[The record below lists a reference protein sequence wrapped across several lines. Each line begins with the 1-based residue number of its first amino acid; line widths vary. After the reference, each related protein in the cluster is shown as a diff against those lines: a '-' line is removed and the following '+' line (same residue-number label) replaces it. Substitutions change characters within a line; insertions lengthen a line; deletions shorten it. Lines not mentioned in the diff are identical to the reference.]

1 MKYHKV
7 EGKLPGGVAIRFDER
22 LGVQKSKVPSI
33 PWVADFGEGLS
44 DFLVNRVAQYSSNV
58 PITFVLDV
66 PEASAVETAR
76 VLRAMA
82 DELAG
87 ST

>member
-7 EGKLPGGVAIRFDER
+7 EGKLPGGVAVRLDER
-22 LGVQKSKVPSI
+22 LGVQKSGVPGI
-33 PWVADFGEGLS
+33 PWIADFGAGLS
-44 DFLVNRVAQYSSNV
+44 DFLVDRVAKYSSNV

-66 PEASAVETAR
+66 PEASAAETAR